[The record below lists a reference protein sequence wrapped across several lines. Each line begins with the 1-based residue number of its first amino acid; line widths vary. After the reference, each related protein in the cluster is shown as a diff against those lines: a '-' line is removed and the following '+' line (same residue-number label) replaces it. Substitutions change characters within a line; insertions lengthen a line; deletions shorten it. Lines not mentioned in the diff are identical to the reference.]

1 MGILYTENRIVSK
14 RSTKGRPC
22 WNETIKQGTNVLT
35 AEGLVRKVFS
45 DWGVRWAGVTSQEE
59 ELSGDF

>member
-22 WNETIKQGTNVLT
+22 GNEPIKQGTNVLT
-35 AEGLVRKVFS
+35 AEGLVRKVLFQT
-45 DWGVRWAGVTSQEE
+45 GVCWAGVTSLEE